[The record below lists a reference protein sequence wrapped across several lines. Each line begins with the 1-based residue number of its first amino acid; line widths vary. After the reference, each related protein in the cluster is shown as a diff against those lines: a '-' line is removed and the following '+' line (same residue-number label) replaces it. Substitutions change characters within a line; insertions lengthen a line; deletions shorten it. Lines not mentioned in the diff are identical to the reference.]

1 MLLLYRWLDLM
12 ILALVF
18 IVLLTIM
25 AAVRGSRGWSER
37 VRISEPHPALFSTE
51 VLLTSVMTT

>member
-25 AAVRGSRGWSER
+25 AAVGPWVAG
-37 VRISEPHPALFSTE
+37 V
-51 VLLTSVMTT
+51 V